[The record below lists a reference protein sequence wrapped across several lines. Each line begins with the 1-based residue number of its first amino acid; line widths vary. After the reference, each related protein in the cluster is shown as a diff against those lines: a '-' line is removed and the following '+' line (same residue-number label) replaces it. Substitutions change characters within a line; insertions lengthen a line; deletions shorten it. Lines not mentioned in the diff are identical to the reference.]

1 MNCKSFYGSKKQQ
14 QWVTHRLRI
23 PPTNLSE
30 ESDLSSD
37 TDEEIFSSSTIESE
51 TDEEILKEPSDS
63 DTNDDDS
70 INTTSQ
76 ASAPCNN
83 GGHDKGNILYTT
95 NDVLRQF
102 IH

>member
-37 TDEEIFSSSTIESE
+37 TDEEIFSSSSIESE
-51 TDEEILKEPSDS
+51 TDEEF
-63 DTNDDDS
+63 
-70 INTTSQ
+70 
-76 ASAPCNN
+76 
-83 GGHDKGNILYTT
+83 Y
-95 NDVLRQF
+95 F
-102 IH
+102 